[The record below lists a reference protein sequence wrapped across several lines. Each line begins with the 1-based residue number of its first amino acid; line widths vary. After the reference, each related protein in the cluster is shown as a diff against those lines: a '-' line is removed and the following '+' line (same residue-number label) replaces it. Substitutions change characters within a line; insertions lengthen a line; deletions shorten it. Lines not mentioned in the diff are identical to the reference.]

1 LKSGSYP
8 IVDQGKSKIAGFTN
22 DKNKVISEIQPF
34 VIFGDHTRIIKYI
47 DFLIALG
54 ADGTK
59 IIKPNS
65 QFDPK
70 FFYYQLLNINIPSKG
85 YNRHYSILKEKRLS
99 VPSIFEQKVVAN
111 ILTTVQEAIAGQEKL
126 IAKLKELKQSMMQF
140 LFTHGTKGEKTKM
153 TEIGE
158 IPDSWATNKIRKF
171 GKIVTGN
178 TPSTKKFE
186 YYGEPYKLVSPAD
199 LTDALFIDTA
209 HRKITKEGLMVARSV
224 PKNSLLVGCI
234 GNVGK
239 IGITQ
244 DEITAFNQQ
253 INAIAVNDDFNYL
266 FVYYLLIFYRE
277 ILESKSAKVTLPIL
291 NKSNFEE
298 IEFYTPDI
306 VEQEKI
312 ADILYSIDKK
322 IETIQNR
329 LSAYQNLFK
338 TLLHELMS
346 GDRKVNF

>member
-1 LKSGSYP
+1 
-8 IVDQGKSKIAGFTN
+8 
-22 DKNKVISEIQPF
+22 
-34 VIFGDHTRIIKYI
+34 
-47 DFLIALG
+47 
-54 ADGTK
+54 
-59 IIKPNS
+59 
-65 QFDPK
+65 
-70 FFYYQLLNINIPSKG
+70 
-85 YNRHYSILKEKRLS
+85 
-99 VPSIFEQKVVAN
+99 
-111 ILTTVQEAIAGQEKL
+111 
-126 IAKLKELKQSMMQF
+126 
-140 LFTHGTKGEKTKM
+140 
-153 TEIGE
+153 
-158 IPDSWATNKIRKF
+158 
-171 GKIVTGN
+171 
-178 TPSTKKFE
+178 
-186 YYGEPYKLVSPAD
+186 
-199 LTDALFIDTA
+199 
-209 HRKITKEGLMVARSV
+209 MVARSV